1 MNLRTQVAKTL
12 RALRKEAG
20 LTQEVLASKVSY
32 SEAAISFMETDQ
44 RSIPLEAI
52 ESFAKALDVSISI
65 TITSSRDGKNIV
77 RSINV

>member
-1 MNLRTQVAKTL
+1 M
-12 RALRKEAG
+12 
-20 LTQEVLASKVSY
+20 TQEVLASKVSY

-65 TITSSRDGKNIV
+65 TITSSRNGKNIV

>member
-65 TITSSRDGKNIV
+65 TITSSRNGKNIV